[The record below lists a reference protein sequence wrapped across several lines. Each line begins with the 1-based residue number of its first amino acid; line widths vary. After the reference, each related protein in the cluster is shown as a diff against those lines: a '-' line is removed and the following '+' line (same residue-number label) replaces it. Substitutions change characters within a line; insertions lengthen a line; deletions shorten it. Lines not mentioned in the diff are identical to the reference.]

1 MPDVS
6 NLVEKNILET
16 SDLES
21 KYLNTADY
29 NKFTSQTLHAQIKQ
43 KQLVDKSATSRF
55 IKNIDLDKKVLLLA
69 TKA

>member
-6 NLVEKNILET
+6 NLVEKKKHYDLKT

-29 NKFTSQTLHAQIKQ
+29 NKFTSQTLHAKIKQ
-43 KQLVDKSATSRF
+43 KQLVDKSATSGF
-55 IKNIDLDKKVLLLA
+55 IKKLI
-69 TKA
+69 

>member
-6 NLVEKNILET
+6 NLVEKKHHDLKT

-29 NKFTSQTLHAQIKQ
+29 NKFTSQTLHAKIKQ
-43 KQLVDKSATSRF
+43 KQLVDKSATSGF
-55 IKNIDLDKKVLLLA
+55 IKKLI
-69 TKA
+69 